1 MQKRAVTVVL
11 ILGILLT
18 FTGPAFSARG
28 PKIVKLGP
36 TVIHGHPWGES
47 IRSMDYPALYRPGS
61 GAGFQD
67 MVITTITNFT
77 VQFYLKY
84 VVKGKKDG
92 QSSVRYNGKSE

>member
-1 MQKRAVTVVL
+1 MRKRVVTVVL

-28 PKIVKLGP
+28 PKSNKFGPIVIL
-36 TVIHGHPWGES
+36 GHPWGES
-47 IRSMDYPALYRPGS
+47 VQNIDTSSCYRSGA

-67 MVITTITNFT
+67 MVIAIITNFT
-77 VQFYLKY
+77 VQFYFKY

>member
-1 MQKRAVTVVL
+1 MRKRVVTVVL

-28 PKIVKLGP
+28 PKIVKPGP
-36 TVIHGHPWGES
+36 TVIQDHPWGES
-47 IRSMDYPALYRPGS
+47 GHTGYTLPCYRAGS
-61 GAGFQD
+61 SAGFQD
-67 MVITTITNFT
+67 MVIAIITNFT
-77 VQFYLKY
+77 VQFYFKY